1 MAALTSSLIVKL
13 IDGISGPA
21 KKAAGSLTDL
31 NRAATGGGSF
41 DGRMASRQSVLADAI
56 ARNNAELATAR
67 AKLFDAAAA
76 LYLFKRALGA
86 PLDAAKNFETM
97 LEDIGQ
103 KADIPVE
110 RLGALGA
117 QIKQVARDTNQATSD
132 IGQAVDFLVGMGAAQ
147 EVALTVSGPIGK
159 AATAYRAATE
169 DLAKATFAVVDNLKT
184 PAEDAAF
191 ALDIMARAGKGGGF
205 ELRDMAKEFPAL
217 TASAQ
222 FLGMTGTAA
231 VADLAAA
238 LEVARKGAADGAQ
251 AANNMA
257 NFFQKLT
264 TKETLK
270 NFGKAGVDVMAE
282 LEYAAQK
289 GISPVEHMLQVL
301 DRVTDGG
308 QADKVAAIFGD
319 KQVLEFI
326 KPMMANMDEYRRIR
340 ESALAAQGTVEED
353 YARRIQTA
361 EGVQKRFSAAMENL
375 NTSIGMS
382 LIPTINRLLDTIIP
396 VMDTLGQWIDQHPDL
411 TGAILATVSALVAM
425 KVAAA
430 GLTFVGLIGKGGAL
444 SMLAGGLGFVRW
456 AGTPVAGMLETLAM
470 RASLATAATGKA
482 PGALARLGDALIV
495 MGGNLVKP
503 LGGLKNLAMWA
514 GRLSLPLMLAAGAA
528 KFVVDNLAGI
538 TAMFDGIGDG
548 FLANIDT
555 SGLERL
561 GEAFAPLGNILKPVA
576 DAMGAIW
583 SFIAGD
589 SFKIDASTEQWK
601 GWGVVIGETVAG
613 GVNTLIGGIERLIGF
628 LTAAWQGVTDLGT
641 AISNLWNSG
650 GSAPS
655 GKKCGDLGGDPSLP
669 DPSKPLDGARA
680 SGGPVWSGGSF
691 LVGENE
697 PEVFTPGQ
705 SGHITPLSRLG
716 GGPISIGPF
725 HFSGL
730 SGDPHELGRVVR
742 RAINEEINGLLR
754 GAHADAEARYA

>member
-1 MAALTSSLIVKL
+1 MSVLTSSLIVKL

-21 KKAAGSLTDL
+21 KKAAGSLSDL
-31 NRAATGGGSF
+31 NRAATGGSTF
-41 DGRMASRQSVLADAI
+41 DGRMASRQGVLADAI

-67 AKLFDAAAA
+67 AKIFDAAAA

-191 ALDIMARAGKGGGF
+191 ALDIMARAGKEGGF

-411 TGAILATVSALVAM
+411 TGAILSTVSALVAM

-430 GLTFVGLIGKGGAL
+430 GLTFIGLIGKGGAL
-444 SMLAGGLGFVRW
+444 SMLAGGFGFVRW
-456 AGTPVAGMLETLAM
+456 AGTPVAGMLERISM
-470 RASLATAATGKA
+470 RSALATVALGKQ
-482 PGALARLGDALIV
+482 PGLLARLGD
-495 MGGNLVKP
+495 GFLVFGDTLAAP
-503 LGGLKNLAMWA
+503 IGGLTKLVPWLA
-514 GRLSLPLMLAAGAA
+514 RLSLIGGAA
-528 KFVVDNLAGI
+528 ALAVKFILDNLEGI
-538 TAMFDGIGDG
+538 TAMFDGIGAG
-548 FLANIDT
+548 FMENLDL
-555 SGLERL
+555 SGLEKL
-561 GEAFAPLGNILKPVA
+561 GEAFKPLEPILRPVA

-583 SFIAGD
+583 NFITGASFDVG
-589 SFKIDASTEQWK
+589 ASTAEWK
-601 GWGVVIGETVAG
+601 GWGEVIGG
-613 GVNTLIGGIERLIGF
+613 GVAAGVNAVVGGINLLIEGIAKAIG
-628 LTAAWQGVTDLGT
+628 LATDLGA
-641 AISNLWNSG
+641 AIASLWNSG
-650 GSAPS
+650 GGGTSNPSATIN
-655 GKKCGDLGGDPSLP
+655 GVVDPALP
-669 DPSKPLDGARA
+669 APPAMLDGARA
-680 SGGPVWSGGSF
+680 SGGPVWKGGSF

-705 SGHITPLSRLG
+705 SGNITPLSRLG

-725 HFSGL
+725 HFSGV
-730 SGDPHELGRVVR
+730 SGDPSELKRAVR
-742 RAINEEINGLLR
+742 EATEDAIRSLLR
-754 GAHADAEARYA
+754 GAPADAGAR